1 MTTQTHTPVV
11 ATRGRRTLGGARPGS
26 TVPTHIAMRLRGV
39 TDGAEQLGAI
49 AHHTLPE
56 LIGKIA
62 WQVGHAK
69 AEDLAMDVIE
79 RHLTEHRKNP
89 RDSYHHVDEY
99 HRLRASL
106 IRSTVNASIDHLRRK
121 STRVEMSVGSFFDD
135 GDHDMA
141 VAGGDLPIDEC
152 DEALHRHLDAAAL
165 YDGLR
170 RVDARDA
177 ELLRMKLDG
186 ATFTELAD
194 HLGVRSKNAA
204 FKQYQRALSAAQTI
218 LERYG
223 AGGYCAEYGAS
234 LLLLR
239 QEAAATDDGAE
250 RPLTDMVGTDRAR
263 EIRLHVYGDPA
274 IASDDG
280 CAGCRNA
287 GREHEVILGSFLP
300 PPLLLIP
307 AAGLLAAVKGA
318 VGGAWSGLTSW
329 LGGLFGGGGGAAA
342 GAGVAAKCTAVI
354 AATAVAVGG
363 SVTVRN
369 AVHRSPPKPV
379 PAKVSAMTP
388 APAVVFTPR
397 RTTRPRTS
405 TATTKASAATP
416 ARITTRAGSP
426 AAEFTP
432 TPRSRTSAPRK
443 RSPRAAAGG
452 NAAAEFAP
460 GP

>member
-11 ATRGRRTLGGARPGS
+11 ATRGRRRLGARPGS

-79 RHLTEHRKNP
+79 RHLAEHRKNP
-89 RDSYHHVDEY
+89 RDTYHHVDEY

-106 IRSTVNASIDHLRRK
+106 IRSTVNASIDHLRCK
-121 STRVEMSVGSFFDD
+121 STRVEMPVGSFFDD
-135 GDHDMA
+135 GDHDLA
-141 VAGGDLPIDEC
+141 LAGGDLPIDEC
-152 DEALHRHLDAAAL
+152 DEALHRRLDAAAL

-186 ATFTELAD
+186 STFVELAD
-194 HLGVRSKNAA
+194 HLGVRSTNAA
-204 FKQYQRALSAAQTI
+204 YKQYQRALSAAQKI

-250 RPLTDMVGTDRAR
+250 RPLTDMVGTERAR

-287 GREHEVILGSFLP
+287 GREHEMILGSFLP

-307 AAGLLAAVKGA
+307 AAGLLAALKGA
-318 VGGAWSGLTSW
+318 VGGAWSGLTGW
-329 LGGLFGGGGGAAA
+329 MGGLFGGGGGAAA
-342 GAGVAAKCTAVI
+342 GVGVVAKGTAIVAAA
-354 AATAVAVGG
+354 AVAVGG
-363 SVTVRN
+363 SVMVRS
-369 AVHRSPPKPV
+369 AVHHAPAQPV
-379 PAKVSAMTP
+379 PANVSAQNP
-388 APAVVFTPR
+388 APATVFKPR
-397 RTTRPRTS
+397 RTTGPRTS
-405 TATTKASAATP
+405 TATITASTATP
-416 ARITTRAGSP
+416 SRTTTMAGSP
-426 AAEFTP
+426 EAEFTP
-432 TPRSRTSAPRK
+432 TPRPRTSVAPA
-443 RSPRAAAGG
+443 SVPRASGGGGAAG
-452 NAAAEFAP
+452 EFAL